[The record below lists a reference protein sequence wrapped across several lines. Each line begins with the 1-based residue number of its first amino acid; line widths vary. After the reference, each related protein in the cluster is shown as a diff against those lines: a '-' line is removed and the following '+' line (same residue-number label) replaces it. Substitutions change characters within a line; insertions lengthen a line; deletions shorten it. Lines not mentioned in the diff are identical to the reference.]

1 MIGTPREIIM
11 WLLSIKDSDKLFRID
26 EHRKKR
32 TLTQNAYYWQLL
44 GQVADVLRMS
54 KTEVHNLM
62 LAEYGQVDTDLRYVI
77 MRDDIDWKGLDH
89 LHLKPTSSVRVMDN
103 GILYRVYLVIRG
115 SSTYN
120 TREMSVLVDG
130 IIQEAKQQG
139 IETMTPADLAELR
152 RIEQEREDR
161 KNGRVEA
168 DRGND

>member
-1 MIGTPREIIM
+1 MIGTARELIV
-11 WLLSIKDSDKLFRID
+11 WLVAQNNDKQFKV
-26 EHRKKR
+26 EEYRKKR
-32 TLTQNAYYWQLL
+32 TLSQNSYYWQLL

-77 MRDDIDWKGLDH
+77 MRDDIDWKGLDTM
-89 LHLKPTSSVRVMDN
+89 HLKPTASVKTMDN
-103 GILYRVYLVIRG
+103 GVLYRVYLVIRG

>member
-1 MIGTPREIIM
+1 M
-11 WLLSIKDSDKLFRID
+11 
-26 EHRKKR
+26 
-32 TLTQNAYYWQLL
+32 
-44 GQVADVLRMS
+44 
-54 KTEVHNLM
+54 KT
-62 LAEYGQVDTDLRYVI
+62 
-77 MRDDIDWKGLDH
+77 
-89 LHLKPTSSVRVMDN
+89 MDN
-103 GILYRVYLVIRG
+103 GVLYRVYLVIRG

>member
-1 MIGTPREIIM
+1 MIGTAGELIV
-11 WLLSIKDSDKLFRID
+11 WLVAQDNDKQFKV
-26 EHRKKR
+26 EEYHRKR
-32 TLTQNAYYWQLL
+32 TLSQNSYYWQLL

-77 MRDDIDWKGLDH
+77 MRDDIDWKGLDTM
-89 LHLKPTSSVRVMDN
+89 HLKPTASVKTMDN
-103 GILYRVYLVIRG
+103 GVLYRVYLVIRG

>member
-1 MIGTPREIIM
+1 M

-44 GQVADVLRMS
+44 SQVADALRMS
-54 KTEVHNLM
+54 KTELHNRM
-62 LAEYGQVDTDLRYVI
+62 LADYGQVDTELRYII
-77 MRDDIDWKGLDH
+77 MRDEIDWKASRTI
-89 LHLKPTSSVRVMDN
+89 HLKPTSSVRVMDN

-120 TREMSVLVDG
+120 TKEMSVLVDG